1 MIALIQGKVVSCDGQ
16 EALILTSSGL
26 GYSLAISPS
35 AAKMCVVGG
44 EVVLETFLVV
54 KEDALDLYGFASVL
68 EKKLFKNF
76 VSVSGVGPKTALHLF
91 ALGSVEEI
99 VLAVGRGDTEF
110 LTKVSG
116 IGKKTAERIVVEL
129 REKMQKEQIASGGK
143 VSVSNKEN
151 SSANDAMEGL
161 ITLGYTALQ
170 ARETLQKI
178 EVEGKASEQLLREAL
193 RIIK

>member
-1 MIALIQGKVVSCDGQ
+1 MIALIKGKVTSCNGQ
-16 EALILTSSGL
+16 EIVILTNSGL
-26 GYSLAISPS
+26 GYSLLVSPS
-35 AAKMCVVGG
+35 ATQVCLLGA
-44 EVVLETFLVV
+44 EVALETHLVV
-54 KEDALDLYGFASVL
+54 KEDALDLYGFSSLL

-76 VSVSGVGPKTALHLF
+76 VSVSGVGPKTAMHMF
-91 ALGSVEEI
+91 SLGSVEEI

-151 SSANDAMEGL
+151 SSANDAVEGL
-161 ITLGYTALQ
+161 ITLGYTPLQ
-170 ARETLQKI
+170 AKETLQKI
-178 EVEGKASEQLLREAL
+178 ETDGKTSEQLLREAL